1 MSFFNFVKVITYLP
15 LRIVFPVR
23 IFNKERYFKEKAVV
37 CCNHYKSEDVL
48 VLASRLLWGSCNCVA
63 KEELFESK
71 LSAKFL
77 SMCGAVS
84 IKRGES
90 DMSAYKAIMK
100 VLKQDKQLIIF
111 PEGTRN
117 KEGTPEMAYF
127 QEGAASFAIKGKAP
141 IIPILYHKPLK
152 PFRRNYMYIGESIDL
167 SSYAELPSHEG
178 REKATAFLY
187 SEMSRM
193 KRGFDEFVL
202 SKAWKKK
209 NRKK

>member
-1 MSFFNFVKVITYLP
+1 MSFFNFIKVVTYLP
-15 LRIVFPVR
+15 LRLVYPVK
-23 IFNKERYFKEKAVV
+23 IFNKERYFKDKAVV
-37 CCNHYKSEDVL
+37 CCNHYKSEDIL
-48 VLASRLLWGSCNCVA
+48 ILASRLLWGSCRCVA

-77 SMCGAVS
+77 SKCGAVS

-100 VLKQDKQLIIF
+100 VLKQGEQLIIF

-127 QEGAASFAIKGKAP
+127 QEGAASFAIKGNAP
-141 IIPILYHKPLK
+141 IIPIVYHKPLK

-167 SSYAELPSHEG
+167 SSYSELPSHEA
-178 REKATAFLY
+178 REKATEYLY
-187 SEMSRM
+187 QEMSKM
-193 KRGFDEFVL
+193 KKDFDEFVQN
-202 SKAWKKK
+202 KGWKKK
-209 NRKK
+209 NKKK

>member
-1 MSFFNFVKVITYLP
+1 MSFFNFVKVVTYLP
-15 LRIVFPVR
+15 LRVVFPVKV
-23 IFNKERYFKEKAVV
+23 FNKKNYFKDKAVV

-117 KEGTPEMAYF
+117 KAGTPEMAYF

-141 IIPILYHKPLK
+141 VIPIVYHKPLK
-152 PFRRNYMYIGESIDL
+152 AFKRNYMWIGEPIDL
-167 SSYAELPSHEG
+167 SPFADLPSHEA
-178 REKATAFLY
+178 REKATEYLY
-187 SEMSRM
+187 SEMSKM
-193 KRGFDEFVL
+193 KKDFDEFVL
-202 SKAWKKK
+202 NKGWKKK
-209 NRKK
+209 NKNK